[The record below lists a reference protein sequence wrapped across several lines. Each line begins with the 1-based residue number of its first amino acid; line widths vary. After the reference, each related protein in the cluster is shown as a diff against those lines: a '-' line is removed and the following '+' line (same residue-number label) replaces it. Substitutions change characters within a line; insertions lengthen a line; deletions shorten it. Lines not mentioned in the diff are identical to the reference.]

1 MAHIDVNFGHVEGSR
16 FDSVV
21 EDLVYEFGY
30 EGDAWDMVVA
40 SGDMEILADF
50 LASDGLAVTL
60 DGEDVL

>member
-1 MAHIDVNFGHVEGSR
+1 MHIEVNFGHVEGSR

-21 EDLVYEFGY
+21 EELAYEFGY

-50 LASDGLAVTL
+50 LVSDGLPVTL